1 MANIIK
7 IGYYYTPV
15 EFPNISLFGR
25 NEYIGEVSYDVKQ
38 SFPDINKD
46 VRQLAEAKILISDS
60 IPLRREDFP
69 KNRDD
74 FLVSLVNFDE
84 FSKILFNK
92 QKKIKKIDPNYDKQL
107 ERHIKNNRIIKS
119 NLIMYIKEIFKPLTE
134 LEINTNQN
142 VKNNQIYTIVN
153 DWNFLFK
160 PYDSS
165 SDFKYLESIMYD
177 YNLNKALI
185 KDEQKRKKIRDVV
198 SYVTKRKEHAFLS
211 YYVEYI
217 DKNAN
222 DMAFYIDERKRF
234 TLSETKNPKEKNK
247 EKGEANDDD
256 DDDDDDDD
264 EEGIGEDIDDYNKW
278 FKRIIVYLRRKQGM
292 TFPNVNPN
300 DEANKLKNAFKMYEY
315 AENKKK
321 EKKEKDEK
329 KEEQQTQEEE
339 KEKDEDLKLD
349 LRDYPGGDLTNKFSD
364 FIFAIEPLLQDYR
377 RSKSTRS
384 SVQYFSGD
392 PNDRRSRTV
401 EKIMELLLKKWFD
414 KHAKDDEVYYSR
426 PMYKTEYST
435 LQNTLSKL
443 IEPLMHWITTTEYE
457 DYKRAY
463 ELSKNEGESQPV
475 YSINIYKN
483 PSLLKKLF
491 TDLVKDKGDKKSYE
505 KSEKFLDEKMTTQYL
520 FKTITDIY
528 NRNYVLRNKNESLFY
543 EIIPE
548 KIDERRQQQQQQQE
562 QEQQEEDNLIISI
575 LNMLNADERTEI
587 KNDNKRYGETNE
599 DTNLIFYYIDELLLK
614 LENEGILKYHGTIHM
629 DYNNEPII
637 YEKKNGNKYEVIKY
651 GDLWDLLKIEKKQ
664 SSADERKRRDMMYRN
679 HTGILDDRARRSY
692 YSSDIADNLE
702 TYQITLEKAFA
713 LKLDYRDTKEIEI
726 AYQNN
731 KCQVQQVSDIENS
744 LKNVKTAWFNR
755 KQKLSD
761 LIKDGS
767 FGLLL
772 GYNSNTRT
780 GDTRA
785 IPVTKKKIKIKV
797 ETEPKPMNRT
807 KKRSYINFKTK
818 DSGLKVS
825 PQMRVWKNMPKT
837 WKDWE
842 EPREQVYAQGKELGA
857 QALAQG
863 KKLGAQALAEGKKRG
878 AKAWKDGLI
887 MMENAPSAASGI
899 ANTVRRKAPLVAR
912 GIVRRVPIRG
922 NAMGNAMG
930 NFTKRR
936 LRKGGAMRK
945 NEFRRTRRRR
955 KCKGGGGGEFAAG
968 TYV

>member
-38 SFPDINKD
+38 SFPDINQD

-107 ERHIKNNRIIKS
+107 ERHIKNNSIIKS

-165 SDFKYLESIMYD
+165 SGFNYLESIMYD

-185 KDEQKRKKIRDVV
+185 KGDQKRKKIRDVV

-217 DKNAN
+217 EKNAN
-222 DMAFYIDERKRF
+222 NMAFYIDERQRF

-247 EKGEANDDD
+247 EKGEADD

-264 EEGIGEDIDDYNKW
+264 EEGIGEDIDDYKKW
-278 FKRIIVYLRRKQGM
+278 FKRIITYLRRKQGM
-292 TFPNVNPN
+292 TFPNVNPS
-300 DEANKLKNAFKMYEY
+300 DDADKLKNAFKMYDY
-315 AENKKK
+315 AENKINKGDEEVNEQVDEEILK
-321 EKKEKDEK
+321 VGLKDY
-329 KEEQQTQEEE
+329 
-339 KEKDEDLKLD
+339 
-349 LRDYPGGDLTNKFSD
+349 RGDALELQKFSK
-364 FIFAIEPLLQDYR
+364 FIFDIEPLLQDYR

-384 SVQYFSGD
+384 SVQYVSGD
-392 PNDRRSRTV
+392 LSDPDNRRSITV
-401 EKIMELLLKKWFD
+401 RRIMKLLLKNWVKPSELTENTN
-414 KHAKDDEVYYSR
+414 KYYR
-426 PMYKTEYST
+426 QTIYQTEYNN

-443 IEPLMHWITTTEYE
+443 IEPLMHWTSTTEYE
-457 DYKRAY
+457 DYKRTY

-491 TDLVKDKGDKKSYE
+491 TDLVKDKVTKKSYE
-505 KSEKFLDEKMTTQYL
+505 EKETFLDEKMTTQYL

-528 NRNYVLRNKNESLFY
+528 NRNYVLKTKNDSLFY
-543 EIIPE
+543 KIIPE
-548 KIDERRQQQQQQQE
+548 KSQNQ
-562 QEQQEEDNLIISI
+562 QQEEDNLIISK
-575 LNMLNADERTEI
+575 LSMLSDDKRNEI
-587 KNDNKRYGETNE
+587 KNNIKRYGETNE
-599 DTNLIFYYIDELLLK
+599 DTNLIFYYIDELLLI
-614 LENEGILKYHGTIHM
+614 LEKEGILKYHGTIHM

-761 LIKDGS
+761 LIKSGS

-780 GDTRA
+780 DDTKRR
-785 IPVTKKKIKIKV
+785 PVTKKNIEIEVK
-797 ETEPKPMNRT
+797 T
-807 KKRSYINFKTK
+807 KKRYMNRKTK
-818 DSGLKVS
+818 
-825 PQMRVWKNMPKT
+825 KNYIEVKT
-837 WKDWE
+837 NRPTRIKS
-842 EPREQVYAQGKELGA
+842 RQR
-857 QALAQG
+857 
-863 KKLGAQALAEGKKRG
+863 RG
-878 AKAWKDGLI
+878 VEW
-887 MMENAPSAASGI
+887 MMKNAPSAARGI
-899 ANTVRRKAPLVAR
+899 VNTVRNTVRREAPLVAKGMGENMVKFVDAR
-912 GIVRRVPIRG
+912 AKKRNFRKTRR
-922 NAMGNAMG
+922 
-930 NFTKRR
+930 KRR
-936 LRKGGAMRK
+936 QQ
-945 NEFRRTRRRR
+945 
-955 KCKGGGGGEFAAG
+955 
-968 TYV
+968 VSW

>member
-165 SDFKYLESIMYD
+165 SGFNYLESIMYD
-177 YNLNKALI
+177 YNLNKSLI
-185 KDEQKRKKIRDVV
+185 KGEQKRKKIRDVV

-217 DKNAN
+217 EKNAN
-222 DMAFYIDERKRF
+222 NMAFYIDEQKNF
-234 TLSETKNPKEKNK
+234 TSKTKTEEKKK
-247 EKGEANDDD
+247 EKGEAG

-264 EEGIGEDIDDYNKW
+264 EEEIGGDLNNYNKW
-278 FKRIIVYLRRKQGM
+278 LKRIISYLRKKQGM
-292 TFPNVNPN
+292 TFPDVNPN
-300 DEANKLKNAFKMYEY
+300 EDAETIKKVLKMYEI
-315 AENKKK
+315 AIDVQIKDISKSNELNQQIK
-321 EKKEKDEK
+321 EYK
-329 KEEQQTQEEE
+329 
-339 KEKDEDLKLD
+339 
-349 LRDYPGGDLTNKFSD
+349 GKFDDMSKSFSK
-364 FIFAIEPLLQDYR
+364 FIFEIEPVIQDYR
-377 RSKSTRS
+377 RTKSTRGA
-384 SVQYFSGD
+384 VYPGD
-392 PNDRRSRTV
+392 QINNRDRTVRRLMKILIEEWYTYNDRMKAYEEGSENKPLNKP
-401 EKIMELLLKKWFD
+401 EKPENNFYVNKEYN
-414 KHAKDDEVYYSR
+414 DEYNKFKER
-426 PMYKTEYST
+426 LTR
-435 LQNTLSKL
+435 L
-443 IEPLMHWITTTEYE
+443 IEPLMHWMSTTEYE
-457 DYKRAY
+457 DFKQAY
-463 ELSKNEGESQPV
+463 ELTKNMGDNKQSV

-483 PSLLKKLF
+483 PNLLREKFKKLNP
-491 TDLVKDKGDKKSYE
+491 LKGDEEFFSKIQGKKEDINNWLAPSYVQE
-505 KSEKFLDEKMTTQYL
+505 YRKNQYKYMDEKNITQNL
-520 FKTITDIY
+520 FRTIKNIY
-528 NRNYVLRNKNESLFY
+528 NRNYILKNENKKLFV
-543 EIIPE
+543 EIVGNPDDKPPIPG
-548 KIDERRQQQQQQQE
+548 KYPNME
-562 QEQQEEDNLIISI
+562 QEIRDKYNQ
-575 LNMLNADERTEI
+575 A
-587 KNDNKRYGETNE
+587 NE
-599 DTNLIFYYIDELLLK
+599 DTTKIFLYIDELLQE
-614 LENEGILKYHGTIHM
+614 LEEAGILKYHGTIYM
-629 DYNNEPII
+629 DYNNEPIV

-702 TYQITLEKAFA
+702 TYQVTLEKAFA

-761 LIKDGS
+761 LIKSGS
-767 FGLLL
+767 FGFLL
-772 GYNSNTRT
+772 GYN
-780 GDTRA
+780 
-785 IPVTKKKIKIKV
+785 
-797 ETEPKPMNRT
+797 
-807 KKRSYINFKTK
+807 
-818 DSGLKVS
+818 
-825 PQMRVWKNMPKT
+825 
-837 WKDWE
+837 
-842 EPREQVYAQGKELGA
+842 
-857 QALAQG
+857 
-863 KKLGAQALAEGKKRG
+863 
-878 AKAWKDGLI
+878 
-887 MMENAPSAASGI
+887 AP
-899 ANTVRRKAPLVAR
+899 TD
-912 GIVRRVPIRG
+912 
-922 NAMGNAMG
+922 
-930 NFTKRR
+930 TKRR
-936 LRKGGAMRK
+936 HGTKKNIKIQVETRKRYMNRKTKKTNIEVKTNHPTEIKSRPRRGAELLLNTMRNSSPRRGAEWLLNKMGNSRGGAMRK
-945 NEFRRTRRRR
+945 NEFKRTRRRL

>member
-165 SDFKYLESIMYD
+165 SGFNYLESIMYD
-177 YNLNKALI
+177 YNLNKSLI
-185 KDEQKRKKIRDVV
+185 KGEQKRKKIRDVV

-217 DKNAN
+217 EKNAN
-222 DMAFYIDERKRF
+222 NMAFYIDEQNKF
-234 TLSETKNPKEKNK
+234 TSKTKSEEKK
-247 EKGEANDDD
+247 KKKGEA

-264 EEGIGEDIDDYNKW
+264 EEGNGGDLNNYNMQL
-278 FKRIIVYLRRKQGM
+278 KRIISYLRKKQGM
-292 TFPNVNPN
+292 TFPDVNPN
-300 DEANKLKNAFKMYEY
+300 EDAYTIKKVLKMYEF
-315 AENKKK
+315 AIHEKNKTISTIH
-321 EKKEKDEK
+321 EKNKTISTIDEK
-329 KEEQQTQEEE
+329 NKTISTIDEKNKTISRIDDLNQQI
-339 KEKDEDLKLD
+339 KDHKGKFDDMSKL
-349 LRDYPGGDLTNKFSD
+349 FSK
-364 FIFAIEPLLQDYR
+364 FIFEIEPVIQDYR
-377 RSKSTRS
+377 RTKSTRGA
-384 SVQYFSGD
+384 VYSGD
-392 PNDRRSRTV
+392 QITNRDRTV
-401 EKIMELLLKKWFD
+401 RRLMKILIEEWYTYYDNYKDRMERYETDLKKYNESNGSGNLKPEKPENKVYD
-414 KHAKDDEVYYSR
+414 SKNYIDEYNKFKER
-426 PMYKTEYST
+426 LTR
-435 LQNTLSKL
+435 L
-443 IEPLMHWITTTEYE
+443 IEPLMHWMSTTEYE
-457 DYKRAY
+457 DFKQTY
-463 ELSKNEGESQPV
+463 ELDKNTGDNKRSV

-483 PSLLKKLF
+483 PNLLREKFKKLNP
-491 TDLVKDKGDKKSYE
+491 LKGDENFFSKLKEPKKKTIQQWVPGFEGDY
-505 KSEKFLDEKMTTQYL
+505 KDQYKYMDEKNITQNL
-520 FKTITDIY
+520 FRTIKNIY
-528 NRNYVLRNKNESLFY
+528 NRNYILKNENKVLFDK
-543 EIIPE
+543 ILVTE
-548 KIDERRQQQQQQQE
+548 KFS
-562 QEQQEEDNLIISI
+562 EE
-575 LNMLNADERTEI
+575 TEMKTKYKQI
-587 KNDNKRYGETNE
+587 ND
-599 DTNLIFYYIDELLLK
+599 DTTRIFQYIDKLLLE
-614 LENEGILKYHGTIHM
+614 LEKEGILKYHGTIYM
-629 DYNNEPII
+629 DYNNEPIV

-702 TYQITLEKAFA
+702 TYQVTLEKAFA

-761 LIKDGS
+761 LIKSGS
-767 FGLLL
+767 FGFLL
-772 GYNSNTRT
+772 GYN
-780 GDTRA
+780 
-785 IPVTKKKIKIKV
+785 
-797 ETEPKPMNRT
+797 
-807 KKRSYINFKTK
+807 
-818 DSGLKVS
+818 
-825 PQMRVWKNMPKT
+825 
-837 WKDWE
+837 
-842 EPREQVYAQGKELGA
+842 
-857 QALAQG
+857 
-863 KKLGAQALAEGKKRG
+863 
-878 AKAWKDGLI
+878 
-887 MMENAPSAASGI
+887 AP
-899 ANTVRRKAPLVAR
+899 TD
-912 GIVRRVPIRG
+912 
-922 NAMGNAMG
+922 
-930 NFTKRR
+930 TKRR
-936 LRKGGAMRK
+936 HGTKKNIKIEVETRKRYMNRKTKKTNIEVKTNHPTEIKSRPRRGAEWLLNTMRNSRGGAMRK
-945 NEFRRTRRRR
+945 NEFKRTRRRL